1 MPYAGIQEMRST
13 SCISPRAGS
22 KRRRIHSDQK
32 KVTNAEPSATTKSS
46 EVILRG
52 MKSSP
57 RAPSVGRKTSRVKSP
72 IMSSPVQVIGKERQ
86 CPGQK
91 TQKIVL
97 YVAGLKLAPE
107 KAAAPHPVGDPVD
120 DGVDHLEV

>member
-22 KRRRIHSDQK
+22 KRRRIHSDQR

-46 EVILRG
+46 EVIRRG

-57 RAPSVGRKTSRVKSP
+57 RAPSVGRKTSRAKSP
-72 IMSSPVQVIGKERQ
+72 IISSPPQEIANDHHRA
-86 CPGQK
+86 GQEGE
-91 TQKIVL
+91 KIVQIGRASCRER
-97 YVAGLKLAPE
+97 V
-107 KAAAPHPVGDPVD
+107 
-120 DGVDHLEV
+120 